1 MKVRITARARSH
13 VRGRREWWVRH
24 RPAAVA
30 LFDEELE
37 QALHLVAEMPM
48 AGTPWPTARNAKL
61 RRMLMPRTHSHVYF
75 HFDETAGVVVVLAVW
90 GAARGRAPKL

>member
-1 MKVRITARARSH
+1 VKVRITARARSH
-13 VRGRREWWVRH
+13 VRGRQAWWAQH

-37 QALHLVAEMPM
+37 QALHLVREMPG
-48 AGTPWPTARNAKL
+48 AGAPWPTERNPGL
-61 RRMLMPRTHSHVYF
+61 RRVLMPRTHSHLYF
-75 HFDETAGVVVVLAVW
+75 YFDEKARTVVVLAVW